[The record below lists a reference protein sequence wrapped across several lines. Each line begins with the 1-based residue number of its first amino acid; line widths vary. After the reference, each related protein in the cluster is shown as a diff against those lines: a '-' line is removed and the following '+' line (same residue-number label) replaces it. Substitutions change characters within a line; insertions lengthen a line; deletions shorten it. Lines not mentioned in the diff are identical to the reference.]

1 MDPTSACNLKCTG
14 CWAAEY
20 GNHMNLTYEE
30 MDDIV
35 KQGVEMG
42 TYEGFFLYE
51 RPDRPLQN

>member
-42 TYEGFFLYE
+42 TYPSSYGA
-51 RPDRPLQN
+51 